1 MATDDWEYSR
11 IGGWKKIDV
20 RLFGQSA
27 DDTSLESILA
37 SRGYQQVAEYG
48 HDKTIELWE
57 HQDLS
62 PRWLVSLGFPDSY
75 KLICCPETPDMIEL
89 MAKLSPIA
97 IADLL
102 GMINGVCKKVDII
115 AEDHESWKSE
125 VQRQAPQQPTQKA
138 VKNQK
143 PLRRW

>member
-62 PRWLVSLGFPDSY
+62 PR
-75 KLICCPETPDMIEL
+75 
-89 MAKLSPIA
+89 
-97 IADLL
+97 
-102 GMINGVCKKVDII
+102 
-115 AEDHESWKSE
+115 
-125 VQRQAPQQPTQKA
+125 
-138 VKNQK
+138 
-143 PLRRW
+143 

>member
-1 MATDDWEYSR
+1 
-11 IGGWKKIDV
+11 
-20 RLFGQSA
+20 
-27 DDTSLESILA
+27 
-37 SRGYQQVAEYG
+37 
-48 HDKTIELWE
+48 
-57 HQDLS
+57 
-62 PRWLVSLGFPDSY
+62 
-75 KLICCPETPDMIEL
+75 MIEL

-125 VQRQAPQQPTQKA
+125 VQRQAPQQPTQKVA
-138 VKNQK
+138 KNQK